1 MQIFTSK
8 ESNHVILEV
17 KGRLDAVTS
26 FRLEEA
32 CQGFIDQGEKTLV
45 IDLGGVDY
53 ISSAGLRTILILSR
67 KLNGSG
73 GQLRFCGLK
82 GMVREIFS
90 ISGFNSLFP
99 IFPSVTEALGHS

>member
-1 MQIFTSK
+1 MQIFTTK
-8 ESNHVILEV
+8 ESDNLVMEV
-17 KGRLDAVTS
+17 KGRLDAVNS
-26 FRLEEA
+26 AKLEEEGQA
-32 CQGFIDQGEKTLV
+32 WIDRGEKTLV
-45 IDLGGVDY
+45 MDLGGVDY
-53 ISSAGLRTILILSR
+53 ISSAGLRTILVLAR

-73 GQLRFCGLK
+73 GQIRFCGLK